1 MSSLIE
7 NPIGMNTDLV
17 SVEQKSL
24 VALHERLAFLK

>member
-17 SVEQKSL
+17 SVDKLL
-24 VALHERLAFLK
+24 VALCERVTFLK

>member
-17 SVEQKSL
+17 SVEKSL
-24 VALHERLAFLK
+24 VALRERLTFLK

>member
-7 NPIGMNTDLV
+7 NPIGMNTDLF

-24 VALHERLAFLK
+24 VALHERLTFLK